1 MLRVVLSTLLMAL
14 ILAPQRAAAGP
25 IWPEGAAGRLPGTAE
40 PITIPFTRIT
50 GELTGSLFRG
60 VEAQDFEDMYLI
72 QILDPR
78 DCGGKGFFAST
89 DWMVT
94 PGGANDFDTQLW
106 LFDAAG
112 RGLLGNDDV
121 GPGNQQSFISFP
133 ATDVTFQPFPGAGLY
148 YLAIT
153 GFNDDPVSPG
163 GQIFNQAS
171 PFEISGPDGP
181 GGGMPI
187 VDWTATGSSAIGQYD
202 ILLHCVAP
210 IPEPATGSILLLAL
224 FAGFRRRRLPAC

>member
-1 MLRVVLSTLLMAL
+1 MLRIAVSTLLL
-14 ILAPQRAAAGP
+14 ILIAVPQRAAAGP

-40 PITIPFTRIT
+40 PVTIPFTRIT
-50 GELTGSLFRG
+50 GELSGTLLRG
-60 VEAQDFEDMYLI
+60 VESQDYEDMYLI

-106 LFDAAG
+106 LFDATG
-112 RGLLGNDDV
+112 RGLLGNDNV
-121 GPGNQQSFISFP
+121 GPGIQQSFISFP
-133 ATDVTFQPFPGAGLY
+133 ATDLTLQPFPGAGLY

-153 GFNDDPVSPG
+153 GFNNDPLSPG
-163 GQIFNQAS
+163 GQIFNQAN

-181 GGGMPI
+181 GGLLPI
-187 VDWTATGSSAIGQYD
+187 VNWTATGTGAIGQYD
-202 ILLHCVAP
+202 ILLHCAAP
-210 IPEPATGSILLLAL
+210 IPEPASGLLFLLGL
-224 FAGFRRRRLPAC
+224 FHGIRRRRIPAC